1 MKKAISALLL
11 LALLPTVTGCWDSR
25 ELDTLFIVTGLGLD
39 TAQKADEVA
48 VDMQIVKVSG
58 NETGSGS
65 QKSGGSGDG
74 KGEILLE
81 ASGKS
86 VLSAIS
92 TLRHES
98 TRTLFLQHNQVI
110 VFGRELAQ
118 RGIQENLD
126 FFLRDEEARMETL
139 VLVAEGEAKEVLDAQ
154 LDQDKNSGIALT
166 RIIREFSKTSVHLKV
181 DMLSLVSKLLQK
193 TTALTIPIVEVIKQ
207 GDQTKV
213 RVSKIAVFKGDRMVG
228 EMAWDEVTGYLWI
241 MGEINDGTLELVTEK
256 GTAVLNILQAHNTI
270 APVLADDGRMGVILH
285 VDTKLDVEE
294 LNGFGDIT
302 LKELYAY
309 LIQEA
314 TKAIEGRIFTTYE
327 KTRQL
332 NTDIYGFG
340 GMFHIKYPKQW
351 KALEQQWDVLFP
363 GLQLVLSVN
372 VHLTGTGKTAFSLD
386 MEENQK

>member
-1 MKKAISALLL
+1 MKRAIFALLL
-11 LALLPTVTGCWDSR
+11 LALLLSVTGCWDSR

-39 TAQKADEVA
+39 TSQQPDELA
-48 VDMQIVKVSG
+48 VNMQIVKVSG

-65 QKSGGSGDG
+65 QKSGGSGDN
-74 KGEILLE
+74 KSEILLE

-86 VLSAIS
+86 VLAAIS

-98 TRTLFLQHNQVI
+98 TRTLFLQHNQII
-110 VFGRELAQ
+110 VFGKELAQ
-118 RGIQENLD
+118 KGIQKNLD

-139 VLVAEGEAKEVLDAQ
+139 VLVADGKAREVLDAQ
-154 LDQDKNSGIALT
+154 LDQDKNSGIAVT
-166 RIIREFSKTSVHLKV
+166 RIIREFSKTSAHLKV
-181 DMLSLVSKLLQK
+181 DMLDLISKLLQK
-193 TTALTIPIVEVIKQ
+193 TTAPTIPIVEVIKE

-213 RVSKIAVFKGDRMVG
+213 RVAKMAIFKGDRMVG
-228 EMAWDEVTGYLWI
+228 EMEWDEVTGYLWI

-256 GTAVLNILQAHNTI
+256 GTAVLNILQAHNTTT
-270 APVLADDGRMGVILH
+270 PVLADDGRIGVILH
-285 VDTKLDVEE
+285 VDTTLDIEE
-294 LNGFGDIT
+294 LNGFGDLT
-302 LKELYAY
+302 LKELYTY

-314 TKAIEGRIFTTYE
+314 TKAIEGRIYTTYE

-351 KALEQQWDVLFP
+351 KTIEQQWDTLFP
-363 GLQLVLSVN
+363 GLQLVLSVKA
-372 VHLTGTGKTAFSLD
+372 HLTGTGKTAFSLD